1 MTGPIAAT
9 LSTRSDSKREL
20 DPQIHLNSPQGSA
33 WAVRQWLLRFYD
45 WRWSKMI
52 QDDPSIAT
60 GVIVFLSA
68 ILGGQRY
75 GKALSAPSLSVGVA
89 TGSTGCR
96 VFSSTNRV
104 DGTLIFYPTLS
115 YVNGEDMGRHVW
127 SILPCTSASGW
138 TSSANCVGSW
148 PGKAT
153 TGGNPPGLLSL
164 LPLFAHDRQSSQ
176 CDNPVWGEGHSRWIS
191 ANCNLVGGFKHF
203 LFSIVYGTILPID

>member
-33 WAVRQWLLRFYD
+33 WAVRPWLLRFLWLKMTED
-45 WRWSKMI
+45 DPRWSKHS
-52 QDDPSIAT
+52 DR
-60 GVIVFLSA
+60 VIVFCHSWWTEVW
-68 ILGGQRY
+68 Q
-75 GKALSAPSLSVGVA
+75 SLVRSIPE
-89 TGSTGCR
+89 CR
-96 VFSSTNRV
+96 CGHWIHWVQGFSSTNRV

-138 TSSANCVGSW
+138 TSSANCVGRW

-203 LFSIVYGTILPID
+203 LFSIIYGTILPID